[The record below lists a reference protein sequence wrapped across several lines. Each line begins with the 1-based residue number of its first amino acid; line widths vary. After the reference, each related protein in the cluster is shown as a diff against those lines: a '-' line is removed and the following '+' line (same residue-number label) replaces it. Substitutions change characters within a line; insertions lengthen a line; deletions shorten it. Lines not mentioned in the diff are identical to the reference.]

1 MSNKKFFEVFPT
13 LTIDE
18 KKRALFTE
26 VTVDR
31 VSLSKKQDFLR
42 VYFTA
47 DHIIVK
53 DTVYAVEHEIRKQL
67 FPQTEVKVKLVE
79 KFELSAQYT
88 PENFVQAYLKSM
100 LTELKQY
107 SHILYNALKKADIE
121 YPSEKTVHFIL
132 EDNVLIR
139 EAVDDFLRVMDKV
152 FNERA
157 GLQVQFTVGYKESQG
172 NRFAQED
179 DNRIAMVIAEIKQSA
194 PIVRL
199 TVLFNLLFCF
209 LLAFLIDFSLS
220 QKRQYLIT
228 YIGNMHILT

>member
-13 LTIDE
+13 LTLDE

-100 LTELKQY
+100 PR
-107 SHILYNALKKADIE
+107 H
-121 YPSEKTVHFIL
+121 V
-132 EDNVLIR
+132 
-139 EAVDDFLRVMDKV
+139 
-152 FNERA
+152 
-157 GLQVQFTVGYKESQG
+157 
-172 NRFAQED
+172 
-179 DNRIAMVIAEIKQSA
+179 
-194 PIVRL
+194 
-199 TVLFNLLFCF
+199 
-209 LLAFLIDFSLS
+209 
-220 QKRQYLIT
+220 
-228 YIGNMHILT
+228 

>member
-53 DTVYAVEHEIRKQL
+53 DTVYAMEHEIRKQL

-79 KFELSAQYT
+79 KFELSAQ
-88 PENFVQAYLKSM
+88 
-100 LTELKQY
+100 
-107 SHILYNALKKADIE
+107 
-121 YPSEKTVHFIL
+121 
-132 EDNVLIR
+132 
-139 EAVDDFLRVMDKV
+139 
-152 FNERA
+152 
-157 GLQVQFTVGYKESQG
+157 
-172 NRFAQED
+172 
-179 DNRIAMVIAEIKQSA
+179 
-194 PIVRL
+194 
-199 TVLFNLLFCF
+199 
-209 LLAFLIDFSLS
+209 
-220 QKRQYLIT
+220 
-228 YIGNMHILT
+228 